1 MPTGNTSLK
10 EILENDGTP
19 LSVQNGGTPPIPDFA
34 DSKLHDTYSMD
45 GIPFVDGKPA
55 PSQLDLDGG
64 YPTENGAYVD
74 NLPT

>member
-1 MPTGNTSLK
+1 MPGGTTSLK
-10 EILENDGTP
+10 NMLENDGTP
-19 LSVQNGGTPPIPDFA
+19 LSVENGGTPAIPDFA

-45 GIPFVDGKPA
+45 GIPEILGKPA

-64 YPTENGAYVD
+64 YPTENGRYID